1 LIEEPYDK
9 QYASAGGVFLEAR
22 VVDAVIPSRR
32 RQDDSEVSSV
42 TSLPSDDEDAVQVES
57 EGIAEWPERIAIAT
71 RTICRIA
78 AKAM

>member
-1 LIEEPYDK
+1 LIEEAYDK

-32 RQDDSEVSSV
+32 RQDGSEVSF
-42 TSLPSDDEDAVQVES
+42 LPSDDEDAVQVES
-57 EGIAEWPERIAIAT
+57 EAIAEWPERIAIAT